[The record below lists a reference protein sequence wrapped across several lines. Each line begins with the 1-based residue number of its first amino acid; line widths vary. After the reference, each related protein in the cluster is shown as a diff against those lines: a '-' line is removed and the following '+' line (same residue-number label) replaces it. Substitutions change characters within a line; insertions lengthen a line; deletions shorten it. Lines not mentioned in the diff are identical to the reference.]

1 MENKILAIV
10 NGAQI
15 KESDL
20 EAAIMRYPAERR
32 AYLQSGE
39 GKQQLLDQMISFELM
54 YNYGKELGLENNEE
68 YMAQLER
75 AKKDLLTQTVINK
88 ELSEVKVNEEEIK
101 TYYENGKDN
110 FREDAQV
117 RAKHILVETE
127 EEANN
132 IAKEIEAGLAFED
145 AALKHS
151 KCPSSQNGGDLG
163 FFGKGSMV
171 PEFEEVAF
179 SSEVNT
185 VSAPI
190 KTQFGYHLVKVVDK
204 KEAREKSLEEVKDA
218 VERAILQEKQNQRYF
233 DLTKELKNKFKV
245 EVYK

>member
-1 MENKILAIV
+1 MENNILAIV
-10 NGAQI
+10 NGVQI
-15 KESDL
+15 KENDL

-32 AYLQSGE
+32 SYLQSE
-39 GKQQLLDQMISFELM
+39 NGKQQLLDQMISFELM
-54 YNYGKELGLENNEE
+54 YNYGKELGLESNEE

-132 IAKEIEAGLAFED
+132 IAKEIESGVVFED

-163 FFGKGSMV
+163 FFAKGSMV
-171 PEFEEVAF
+171 PEFEEAAF
-179 SSEVNT
+179 SLDVDK

-190 KTQFGYHLVKVVDK
+190 KTQFGYHLIKVVDK
-204 KEAREKSLEEVKDA
+204 KEAKEKSLEEVKDA
-218 VERAILQEKQNQRYF
+218 VQRAILQEKQNKRYF
-233 DLTKELKNKFKV
+233 DLTEELKNKFKV